1 MEIIGPQMV
10 LTMKMITFGW
20 NVYDGRR
27 KVEVR
32 LTTFVFMNQKMWL
45 KYHFRTW
52 TNFKPQKGSQNTHPY
67 WNSLDTRQSCFLSV
81 FPSAQESLPP
91 RY

>member
-1 MEIIGPQMV
+1 MNRTLTFFFESHVNHVVDDVSGRSYETFEIISSQMV

-32 LTTFVFMNQKMWL
+32 
-45 KYHFRTW
+45 
-52 TNFKPQKGSQNTHPY
+52 
-67 WNSLDTRQSCFLSV
+67 
-81 FPSAQESLPP
+81 PSALFL
-91 RY
+91 

>member
-1 MEIIGPQMV
+1 MNRTLIFFFFGKSNVSHVVEEFSGRSYETFEIISSQMV

-32 LTTFVFMNQKMWL
+32 
-45 KYHFRTW
+45 
-52 TNFKPQKGSQNTHPY
+52 
-67 WNSLDTRQSCFLSV
+67 
-81 FPSAQESLPP
+81 PSALFL
-91 RY
+91 